1 MINSVV
7 LVGRLANDPE
17 LKYTASGMPVTT
29 FRLAVDRGRKGE
41 DGEDQTDWLNIVCFQ
56 KTAELVSQWL
66 DKGSMVGI
74 EGRIQSR
81 SWEGQ
86 DGRRNYAVE
95 IVANNVRFLESKQ
108 EAERRRAA
116 RGTSGPSG
124 APPQRPAP
132 GAPAAQAPPPATQ
145 AAPSS
150 AAPAG
155 PSSAAPA
162 GPPPDPFPA
171 DDGGGDDPFGDQ

>member
-17 LKYTASGMPVTT
+17 LRYTPTGTAVTT
-29 FRLAVDRGRKGE
+29 FRLAVDRGRKSE
-41 DGEDQTDWLNIVCFQ
+41 SGEDQTDWLNIVCFQ

-66 DKGSMVGI
+66 DKGALVGI

-86 DGRRNYAVE
+86 DGKRNYAVE

-116 RGTSGPSG
+116 KG
-124 APPQRPAP
+124 QPAP
-132 GAPAAQAPPPATQ
+132 SQRQA
-145 AAPSS
+145 
-150 AAPAG
+150 AG
-155 PSSAAPA
+155 PSAP
-162 GPPPDPFPA
+162 PSDPFPSYPEA
-171 DDGGGDDPFGDQ
+171 GDDPFGDQ

>member
-17 LKYTASGMPVTT
+17 LKYTPSGMPVVT
-29 FRLAVDRGRKGE
+29 FRLAVDRGRKSE
-41 DGEDQTDWLNIVCFQ
+41 TGEDQTDWLDIVAFQ

-66 DKGSMVGI
+66 DKGSLVGI

-81 SWEGQ
+81 SWQAQ
-86 DGRRNYAVE
+86 DGTRRYAVE
-95 IVANNVRFLESKQ
+95 IVANNVRFLESRQ

-116 RGTSGPSG
+116 RGTGGPAG

-132 GAPAAQAPPPATQ
+132 QAAPPPA
-145 AAPSS
+145 
-150 AAPAG
+150 APA
-155 PSSAAPA
+155 
-162 GPPPDPFPA
+162 DPFPSY
-171 DDGGGDDPFGDQ
+171 DEGGDDPFGDQ

>member
-17 LKYTASGMPVTT
+17 LKYTTSGMPVVN
-29 FRLAVDRGRKGE
+29 FRLAVDRGRKNE
-41 DGEDQTDWLNIVCFQ
+41 AGEDQTDWLDIVAFQ

-66 DKGSMVGI
+66 DKGSLVGI

-81 SWEGQ
+81 SWQTQ
-86 DGRRNYAVE
+86 DGSKRYAVE

-108 EAERRRAA
+108 EAERRRAT

-124 APPQRPAP
+124 ATPQWPAP
-132 GAPAAQAPPPATQ
+132 QVAPEPAASAEPF
-145 AAPSS
+145 SS
-150 AAPAG
+150 RDEG
-155 PSSAAPA
+155 S
-162 GPPPDPFPA
+162 
-171 DDGGGDDPFGDQ
+171 DDPFGDQ